1 MRRHRAEPNLNSF
14 SNPDV
19 TPLVDLTFL
28 LLIVFMITA
37 PALEY
42 SLDINPPDLN
52 AQAIDPSE
60 HILINLDYEGKIY
73 IDDSLVSLDM
83 LLNTLSENVAKNSY
97 IQIFLRADKSRPY
110 GEVMDIMKL
119 IRDIG
124 ITDVALVTQAEEE

>member
-52 AQAIDPSE
+52 AQAIDSSE

-83 LLNTLSENVAKNSY
+83 LLNTLSENAAKNSY

-119 IRDIG
+119 IRNIG
-124 ITDVALVTQAEEE
+124 ITDVALVTKAEEK